1 MAEWES
7 PGVEELLQF
16 AKETVRSAGE
26 KALGLYG
33 KGDPALKFDQTLIT
47 EAELMQV
54 NLFKDRLNSV
64 FPGHGMLGDP
74 LPAEDYVHGEKRY
87 LWIYDPLDGVA
98 NFQAGIPIWGISLA
112 LLENFWPVFGV
123 TYMPVTGDLFYAVVG
138 RDAYWGDR
146 KVSIPDTGEISNDSV
161 LLTYSRFHNHYDSTF
176 PGKIRNLGSTAAHI
190 SYVVRGRAVAAL
202 LANVSY
208 RDLAA
213 AQIILM
219 AAGGKIHR
227 LDGREFHL
235 SDYLSGQRIEE
246 HLIAAPDGAFE
257 SIRVYLKR
265 TGGDAGSIGPK

>member
-1 MAEWES
+1 MTFEET
-7 PGVEELLQF
+7 PGIDQLLVF
-16 AKETVRSAGE
+16 AKESVRNAGD
-26 KALGLYG
+26 KAMGLYG
-33 KGDPALKFDQTLIT
+33 KGNPASKFDEELVT
-47 EAELMQV
+47 EAELKLV
-54 NLFKDRLNSV
+54 DFFKDRLSSV
-64 FPGHGMLGDP
+64 FPGHGIFGDP

-123 TYMPVTGDLFYAVVG
+123 TYMPVTGDIFYAVAG
-138 RDAYWGDR
+138 QNAYHGDEKIR
-146 KVSIPDTGEISNDSV
+146 IQDTGEISNESV
-161 LLTYSRFHNHYDSTF
+161 LLTYSRFHNHYQSSF

-190 SYVVRGRAVAAL
+190 AYVIRGRAEAAL

-235 SDYLSGQRIEE
+235 SDYLTGQRIED
-246 HLIAAPDGAFE
+246 HLIAAPEGAFE
-257 SIRVYLKR
+257 QVRMYLKR
-265 TGGDAGSIGPK
+265 NEGD

>member
-7 PGVEELLQF
+7 PGIDVLLQF
-16 AKETVRSAGE
+16 AKEAVTSAGE
-26 KALGLYG
+26 KALVLYG
-33 KGDPALKFDQTLIT
+33 KGDPRMKFDEALIT
-47 EAELMQV
+47 EAELTQV
-54 NLFKDRLNSV
+54 GLFKDRLNSV
-64 FPGHGMLGDP
+64 FPGHAIFGEQ

-123 TYMPVTGDLFYAVVG
+123 TYMPVTGDLFYAVAG
-138 RDAYWGDR
+138 REAYWGDR
-146 KVSIPDTGEISNDSV
+146 KVRIPDTGEISNDSV
-161 LLTYSRFHNHYDSTF
+161 LLTYSRFHNHYESSF

-235 SDYLSGQRIEE
+235 SDYLGGQRIEE

-265 TGGDAGSIGPK
+265 TGIDTAKAKDK

>member
-1 MAEWES
+1 MVYRET
-7 PGVEELLQF
+7 PGIEELMQF
-16 AKETVRSAGE
+16 AKETVRSAGV
-26 KALGLYG
+26 KAMALYG
-33 KGDPALKFDQTLIT
+33 KKNPKIKFDEELVT
-47 EAELMQV
+47 EAELTLV
-54 NLFKDRLNSV
+54 NFFKDRLNSV
-64 FPGHGMLGDP
+64 FPGHGMFGESLQ
-74 LPAEDYVHGEKRY
+74 AEDYVHGEKRY
-87 LWIYDPLDGVA
+87 LWIYDPLDGTA

-123 TYMPVTGDLFYAVVG
+123 TYMPVTGDLFYATVG
-138 RDAYWGDR
+138 QKAFWGNNEIR
-146 KVSIPDTGEISNDSV
+146 IPDTGEISNESV
-161 LLTYSRFHNHYDSTF
+161 LLTYSRFHNHYQSAF

-190 SYVVRGRAVAAL
+190 SYVVRGQAEAAL

-235 SDYLSGQRIEE
+235 SDYLSGQRIED

-257 SIRVYLKR
+257 AVRMYLKR
-265 TGGDAGSIGPK
+265 IEKD